1 MGVDAWESGL
11 WGLAGGAAAGLLSL
25 MTAVVA
31 NGFQWWPTSERW
43 PRLFVFGCSLLLG
56 AGVAAAAGS
65 EMSGP
70 WPAFVI
76 GAGAPAT
83 IRGLLAGVEVGPKYA
98 PKPVGGAKAG
108 SVHAEHKEASE
119 NVG

>member
-1 MGVDAWESGL
+1 
-11 WGLAGGAAAGLLSL
+11 

-31 NGFQWWPTSERW
+31 NGFSWWDGEERG
-43 PRLFVFGCSLLLG
+43 PRLFVFGCSVFLG
-56 AGVAAAAGS
+56 ALVAAAASS

-83 IRGLLAGVEVGPKYA
+83 INGLLSGVQVLPAAKPEGKPPERGRSAGNGNAQGTQE
-98 PKPVGGAKAG
+98 GAHE
-108 SVHAEHKEASE
+108 SV
-119 NVG
+119 